1 MPSAI
6 RPTKPVRLAADVDGS
21 TAEQFDRLAQK
32 FDVPRAELL
41 REMVRQGLKHQ

>member
-6 RPTKPVRLAADVDGS
+6 RPAKPVLLAADVDRS
-21 TAEQFDRLAQK
+21 TAERFDRLARK

-41 REMVRQGLKHQ
+41 REMVRQGLDKQ